1 MAMEEA
7 QSSVTGG
14 TQGASAE
21 AKADASEGPEEEEE
35 EEGTGTS
42 IHFNE
47 SLPMTGTSMPT
58 SIDLLPIFWYE

>member
-14 TQGASAE
+14 TQGASVE
-21 AKADASEGPEEEEE
+21 AKAEASEGPEEEEE
-35 EEGTGTS
+35 TGTS

-47 SLPMTGTSMPT
+47 SLPMIGTSMPT